1 MFCFWPNCS
10 CRELIT
16 SESNSDSVC
25 LVGFNFD
32 NDVNV
37 VISNL
42 FCFISSLADNMS
54 VDGGSSSFFGI
65 HFFAACI
72 DLASSVK

>member
-16 SESNSDSVC
+16 SESNSGSVC

-37 VISNL
+37 AVTVLNVNKSQQ
-42 FCFISSLADNMS
+42 SK
-54 VDGGSSSFFGI
+54 
-65 HFFAACI
+65 
-72 DLASSVK
+72 VKPLSKIVAF